1 MHSRFIISFLSLILA
16 CCLCNVP
23 FAEDVVPAPVTG
35 TEKAALQ
42 SLHSED
48 IRKIMG
54 RLYALAYEREYTELE
69 LDRIRH
75 ENLQALAHAAAD
87 LVDLSGKLLQVLP
100 ENRLTDEEQVTFAAM
115 ANQLHNE
122 TLHLLDT
129 DVTSSYSDLKTG
141 YRQLQ
146 KTCTACHNLFR
157 GNK

>member
-1 MHSRFIISFLSLILA
+1 MRSRFIISFLSLVLA
-16 CCLCNVP
+16 CSLCNVP
-23 FAEDVVPAPVTG
+23 FAEDVIPDPVTAP
-35 TEKAALQ
+35 EKATLQ

-75 ENLQALAHAAAD
+75 ENLEALAHAAAE
-87 LVDLSGKLLQVLP
+87 LVDLSGRLSQVLP
-100 ENRLTDEEQVTFAAM
+100 DNRLTDEEQVTFAAM

-129 DVTSSYSDLKTG
+129 GATSSYNELKTG

-157 GNK
+157 GRK

>member
-1 MHSRFIISFLSLILA
+1 MHNKFIISLLSLILA

-23 FAEDVVPAPVTG
+23 IAEEVIPVPVSTP
-35 TEKAALQ
+35 EKPALQ

-75 ENLQALAHAAAD
+75 ENLEALAHAAAD
-87 LVDLSGKLLQVLP
+87 LVTLSGRLPQVLP

-129 DVTSSYSDLKTG
+129 GATSSYNDLKTG
-141 YRQLQ
+141 YRRLQ

-157 GNK
+157 DW

>member
-1 MHSRFIISFLSLILA
+1 MHIRFIISFLSLILA
-16 CCLCNVP
+16 CGICNVP
-23 FAEDVVPAPVTG
+23 FAEDVMPDPATSPD
-35 TEKAALQ
+35 KAALQ

-87 LVDLSGKLLQVLP
+87 LVELSGNLPQVLP
-100 ENRLTDEEQVTFAAM
+100 DNRLTDEEQVTFTAM

-129 DVTSSYSDLKTG
+129 DATSSYSELKTG

-157 GNK
+157 SRQ

>member
-1 MHSRFIISFLSLILA
+1 MHNRSIISFLSLVLA
-16 CCLCNVP
+16 CCLSNIP
-23 FAEDVVPAPVTG
+23 LAEDVMPVPLTTSENAV
-35 TEKAALQ
+35 LQ

-87 LVDLSGKLLQVLP
+87 LVNLSGKLPQVLP
-100 ENRLTDEEQVTFAAM
+100 GNRLTDEEQVTFAAM

-129 DVTSSYSDLKTG
+129 DATSSYNDLKTG

-157 GNK
+157 GRN